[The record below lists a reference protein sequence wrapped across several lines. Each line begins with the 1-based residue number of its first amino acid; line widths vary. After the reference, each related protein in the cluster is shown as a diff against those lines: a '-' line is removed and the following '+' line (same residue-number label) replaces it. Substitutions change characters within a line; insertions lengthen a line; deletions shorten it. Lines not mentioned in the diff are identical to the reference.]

1 METVYLKPADAADY
15 TCLSVATLARM
26 RVTGDGP
33 PFMKLGHRLV
43 VYSKGDLD
51 AWLTARKRRS
61 TADCD
66 A

>member
-15 TCLSVATLARM
+15 TCLSAATLARM
-26 RVTGDGP
+26 RVTGGGP

-43 VYSKGDLD
+43 VYARDDLD
-51 AWLTARKRRS
+51 AWLNARKRRS
-61 TADCD
+61 TADRD